1 MVQKKKVLF
10 KKTLHEVRSYDLEE
24 SEVRRKRSGLLPPED
39 SDMKLHPADAQ
50 KKEWRRL
57 LQSLRRQDK
66 AIENNLGKIEL
77 FLKNHPDKKRVS
89 DQLLGSIIEQLEVK
103 VKLLKLK
110 KEGVEKHRKVCTEN
124 KIVSC
129 M

>member
-1 MVQKKKVLF
+1 MVQKKRVLF
-10 KKTLHEVRSYDLEE
+10 KKDLSEVRSYDLEN
-24 SEVRRKRSGLLPPED
+24 SEVRRKRSGVLPPED
-39 SDMKLHPADAQ
+39 EDLKLHPADAQ

-57 LQSLRRQDK
+57 LQSLRRQDRT
-66 AIENNLGKIEL
+66 IEINLGKIEL

-110 KEGVEKHRKVCTEN
+110 KEGVEKHRRVCTEN

-129 M
+129 R

>member
-10 KKTLHEVRSYDLEE
+10 KKDLSEVRSYDLEK
-24 SEVRRKRSGLLPPED
+24 SEVRRKRGGVLPPED
-39 SDMKLHPADAQ
+39 SDLKLHAAAAQ